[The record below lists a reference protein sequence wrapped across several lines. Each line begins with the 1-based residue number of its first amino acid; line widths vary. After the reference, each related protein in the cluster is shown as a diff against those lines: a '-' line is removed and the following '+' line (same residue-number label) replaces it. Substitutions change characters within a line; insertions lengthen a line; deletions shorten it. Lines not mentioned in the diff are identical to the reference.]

1 MNQIISFLFGTLIQ
15 TVITFIILSS
25 IINYFILQKI
35 KEFTGLKSIIFGIEI
50 TLIGMLVFY
59 LTYTYTFTSIF
70 WSIAMYF
77 VPVYI
82 ITTGFT
88 VSLIGY
94 ISKAKDEHS

>member
-1 MNQIISFLFGTLIQ
+1 MNQIIILLFGTTIQ
-15 TVITFIILSS
+15 TVMTFIILSS

-35 KEFTGLKSIIFGIEI
+35 KKVNGLKNIIFGLEI

-59 LTYTYTFTSIF
+59 LTYTYSFTSIF

-77 VPVYI
+77 IPVYI

-88 VSLIGY
+88 LGLIGY
-94 ISKAKDEHS
+94 IDKI

>member
-1 MNQIISFLFGTLIQ
+1 MNQIIILLFGTTIQ

-35 KEFTGLKSIIFGIEI
+35 KKVNGLKNIIFGLEI

-59 LTYTYTFTSIF
+59 LTHTYSFTSIF

-77 VPVYI
+77 IPVYI

-88 VSLIGY
+88 LGLIGY
-94 ISKAKDEHS
+94 IDKI

>member
-1 MNQIISFLFGTLIQ
+1 MNQILSFLFVTIIQ
-15 TVITFIILSS
+15 MFITFIILSS

-35 KEFTGLKSIIFGIEI
+35 KKINGLKNIIFGVEI

-59 LTYTYTFTSIF
+59 LTHTYRFASIF

-88 VSLIGY
+88 ISLIGY
-94 ISKAKDEHS
+94 MSKDKGEQS

>member
-1 MNQIISFLFGTLIQ
+1 MNQILSFLFGTLIQ
-15 TVITFIILSS
+15 IVITFIILSS

-35 KEFTGLKSIIFGIEI
+35 KKFNGLKNIVFGVEI

-59 LTYTYTFTSIF
+59 LTHTYRFTSIF

-88 VSLIGY
+88 ISLIGY
-94 ISKAKDEHS
+94 ISKNKGEES

>member
-1 MNQIISFLFGTLIQ
+1 MNQIIILLFGTTIQ

-35 KEFTGLKSIIFGIEI
+35 KKVNRLKNIIFGLEI

-59 LTYTYTFTSIF
+59 LTHTYSFTSIF

-77 VPVYI
+77 IPVYI

-88 VSLIGY
+88 LSLIGY
-94 ISKAKDEHS
+94 IDKI

>member
-1 MNQIISFLFGTLIQ
+1 MNQITILLFGTTIQ

-25 IINYFILQKI
+25 IINYFVLQKI
-35 KEFTGLKSIIFGIEI
+35 KKINGLKSIIFGLEI

-59 LTYTYTFTSIF
+59 LTHTYRFASIF

-94 ISKAKDEHS
+94 IYKDECK